1 MAYSLD
7 FQLKFLIKNEK
18 ENEEIVEMVE
28 HKEMPL
34 PAYTRLDLH
43 PEGNLTDAQCPT
55 LINWAKAQMDTL
67 QAHYPADSLVLRR
80 PHTESSIQRPLP
92 IVAGQREYSLSR
104 FRVSG
109 TSHHDLAIG
118 LQCHGPSFAVAGTD
132 RRSLPSTPKSV
143 SSEPSEW

>member
-67 QAHYPADSLVLRR
+67 QAHYPADSLVVRR
-80 PHTESSIQRPLP
+80 PPGR
-92 IVAGQREYSLSR
+92 
-104 FRVSG
+104 
-109 TSHHDLAIG
+109 
-118 LQCHGPSFAVAGTD
+118 
-132 RRSLPSTPKSV
+132 
-143 SSEPSEW
+143 